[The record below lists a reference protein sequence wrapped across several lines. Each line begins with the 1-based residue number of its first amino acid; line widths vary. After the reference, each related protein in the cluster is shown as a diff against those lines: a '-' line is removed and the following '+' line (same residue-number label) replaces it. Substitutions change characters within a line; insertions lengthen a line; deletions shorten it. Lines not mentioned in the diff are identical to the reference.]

1 MESAMHRL
9 GADSTVS
16 VVVPAYNVE
25 SYIRECVMSIL
36 NQTYPCYEVIVVDDG
51 STDRTLSI
59 INEISK
65 KNQSVQVIHKSNAG
79 VSAARNT
86 GIDAAKGDYIAFVD
100 GDDYL
105 SPDFIEY
112 MVGMAQKTGAEFC
125 LSKNCFTHK
134 NELQTKIEHVNTLD
148 SDEAT
153 AMLLSP
159 TVIVGCWNKMFSRH
173 FLNKNKIRFATD
185 LFYGEGLHFITTASQ
200 KANCVAVGDRK
211 VYHYRRNN
219 ALSATTKFK
228 IESIYNGEKSI
239 NRIERELTVSSDKVK
254 DMLLL
259 HCAMYNIGAITKLI
273 NNNVK
278 KQYLS
283 DYRRWLKFNRT
294 NIVYIL
300 KCKSISL
307 YRKCLLLGGCIS
319 PVMIAKLDVLR
330 RKRIAANSVIG
341 S

>member
-112 MVGMAQKTGAEFC
+112 MVGMAQKQVRSFVC
-125 LSKNCFTHK
+125 R
-134 NELQTKIEHVNTLD
+134 KIVLH
-148 SDEAT
+148 
-153 AMLLSP
+153 
-159 TVIVGCWNKMFSRH
+159 
-173 FLNKNKIRFATD
+173 IRM
-185 LFYGEGLHFITTASQ
+185 S
-200 KANCVAVGDRK
+200 C
-211 VYHYRRNN
+211 RR
-219 ALSATTKFK
+219 
-228 IESIYNGEKSI
+228 
-239 NRIERELTVSSDKVK
+239 R
-254 DMLLL
+254 
-259 HCAMYNIGAITKLI
+259 
-273 NNNVK
+273 
-278 KQYLS
+278 
-283 DYRRWLKFNRT
+283 
-294 NIVYIL
+294 
-300 KCKSISL
+300 
-307 YRKCLLLGGCIS
+307 
-319 PVMIAKLDVLR
+319 
-330 RKRIAANSVIG
+330 
-341 S
+341 